1 MKMKKIIAVL
11 LAISALLSVLVL
23 SGCSVSGVEV
33 PDGMKVVSSE
43 NEAFYLFVPIS
54 WVSNDS
60 SGTAS
65 AYYSDADRSNVSMTC
80 MASDQVMNIDDY
92 VALCRAELEAV
103 IPNYAPAGEIED
115 AVLGGRNGKSFDYTA
130 SIGDVNYKY
139 RQIVVIYNNLFYI
152 FTYTSTPEGFDL
164 HINEVENIISKIR
177 FK

>member
-33 PDGMKVVSSE
+33 PDGMKIVSSE

-115 AVLGGRNGKSFDYTA
+115 AVLGGRNGKSFDYRRR
-130 SIGDVNYKY
+130 KL
-139 RQIVVIYNNLFYI
+139 QIPSDRRYLQQSF
-152 FTYTSTPEGFDL
+152 L
-164 HINEVENIISKIR
+164 HFHLHLNPR
-177 FK
+177 GL